1 MGDSPPGPGDPPPLL
16 LEPPVPKPVHL
27 AATSK
32 EGGGP
37 AGRPKI
43 MRSFAQILAE
53 EKENRNILE
62 IKLTKCTVIIDGKEK
77 LAQLESC
84 FLMCLSSKQKI
95 VLGWPCSPAGMTQRK
110 SSWRMVW
117 ILSPTLLFQTNLEL
131 LELLDFIVTRETW
144 YLVSTY
150 CLFGSFVCLSNPSK
164 TANNRNFPQY
174 FFHSL
179 QDN

>member
-53 EKENRNILE
+53 EKETRNILE
-62 IKLTKCTVIIDGKEK
+62 IKLTKCTVIVDGKGQ
-77 LAQLESC
+77 LAKS
-84 FLMCLSSKQKI
+84 LMFEQVGLSSSQKT
-95 VLGWPCSPAGMTQRK
+95 VLGWPCLPADMTPRR
-110 SSWRMVW
+110 SS
-117 ILSPTLLFQTNLEL
+117 
-131 LELLDFIVTRETW
+131 
-144 YLVSTY
+144 
-150 CLFGSFVCLSNPSK
+150 
-164 TANNRNFPQY
+164 
-174 FFHSL
+174 
-179 QDN
+179 